1 MGVGGV
7 SVVEAVGVTAGSGLP
22 LGIIG
27 AVCVGAVVPFVGVV
41 PVLVGATLPAGASL
55 WVGTAVVVVVPLET
69 GPASEAATSAAAS
82 TSVFDS
88 AGFSSNP
95 VRSAE
100 HAINSHPK
108 AQTLH
113 FMAWAIA

>member
-1 MGVGGV
+1 
-7 SVVEAVGVTAGSGLP
+7 
-22 LGIIG
+22 
-27 AVCVGAVVPFVGVV
+27 VGAVVVFVGSL
-41 PVLVGATLPAGASL
+41 PVFAGTSLLAGASL
-55 WVGTAVVVVVPLET
+55 LVGSEVVVVVPLET
-69 GPASEAATSAAAS
+69 GPASAIATSVPAS

-95 VRSAE
+95 VRSPE
-100 HAINSHPK
+100 HAINSHPI